1 MVAAA
6 AADALAAGGD
16 SSSPSDLYNKITG
29 QQSSTTTSLSYA
41 ACDVITRHLISM
53 LLEISNW
60 TNDLAKYLAGSE
72 QSSDDGHNER
82 CLLFSSIFF
91 AIDPSLALAQMSS
104 VASKHALLIAL
115 GGFSI
120 AALFVWYI
128 NKKDKDGRKKKK
140 VGDVISN
147 GLPKTAT
154 ASDVQTE
161 NGNVKKANGHVNGDV
176 QSSIG
181 VSQKQQQKDEDEKTQ
196 KKDAVQNEKPS
207 IDKKQPKSQ
216 APTEK
221 KEEKTVEI
229 HTETE
234 ETDHVAAG
242 DSGVVSEHKEHD
254 KKTKQKNDEPVS
266 IDKKSEEI
274 EVPKQAGV
282 VNEEP
287 KKQSEE
293 TVVEEQFVKKEEP
306 KLKIPEEPTPT
317 KMNDATS
324 PLSLDI
330 AAQMSPAS
338 FSWSEE
344 MEKSFNEEEFRLNES
359 SDIDRSPASPLRHL
373 QQQHN
378 KNRSSQKRKGGRVNG
393 RDGVHQP
400 QQQHQQQKKEE
411 QGQIKKG
418 QRRLT
423 KEKSVEE
430 TPEKSQ
436 KRVVLKHH
444 ENEAGDAAHAQII
457 ESPHHENASYE
468 KSDSPGLDSQNSEAS
483 SQDSGRATGP
493 LASPH
498 EDGLTTEDDFLPM
511 YEFEIPNSL
520 VGLIIGVKGKTI
532 KELSVRTN
540 VRMLIRQHHETDKVK
555 THQICQ
561 VRGKRDEINHC
572 LQMLRRRFP
581 PARFPELNL
590 QPVVPPVLPNSNFD
604 MLSTQPTWLTL
615 PEDIKCEVAVS
626 SIISASHF
634 FIQQPTHPSF
644 ASLRHLDMYMG
655 SLYGEQSNLPEL
667 PIPCQNGLLCA
678 APVGNAWF
686 RAVTVQYFDETDEV
700 FVKFV
705 DYGGYSKM
713 ARQDLR
719 QIRTDLMSLPFQSTE
734 VMLAHVR
741 PVDGT
746 TNWSDAAMQK
756 FRAMCIGKVINCKM
770 VGQSHDTRIPMVELY
785 MMSKDGKDAQEVRFD
800 QVLMNCG
807 LARTADPSKMSRITV
822 PAALDTESR
831 MKRPS
836 FSSQT
841 SQTAVVC

>member
-1 MVAAA
+1 MDIANEGAESHWGHFIA
-6 AADALAAGGD
+6 KRCGQLLKQKEQKKNMNSFPALEKMIFLYLSD
-16 SSSPSDLYNKITG
+16 SIYFSSS
-29 QQSSTTTSLSYA
+29 SSEA
-41 ACDVITRHLISM
+41 
-53 LLEISNW
+53 
-60 TNDLAKYLAGSE
+60 
-72 QSSDDGHNER
+72 
-82 CLLFSSIFF
+82 
-91 AIDPSLALAQMSS
+91 S
-104 VASKHALLIAL
+104 VASPLETISLENVTLNI
-115 GGFSI
+115 FS
-120 AALFVWYI
+120 LT
-128 NKKDKDGRKKKK
+128 
-140 VGDVISN
+140 GD
-147 GLPKTAT
+147 
-154 ASDVQTE
+154 
-161 NGNVKKANGHVNGDV
+161 
-176 QSSIG
+176 
-181 VSQKQQQKDEDEKTQ
+181 
-196 KKDAVQNEKPS
+196 
-207 IDKKQPKSQ
+207 
-216 APTEK
+216 
-221 KEEKTVEI
+221 EE
-229 HTETE
+229 
-234 ETDHVAAG
+234 
-242 DSGVVSEHKEHD
+242 
-254 KKTKQKNDEPVS
+254 
-266 IDKKSEEI
+266 
-274 EVPKQAGV
+274 
-282 VNEEP
+282 
-287 KKQSEE
+287 
-293 TVVEEQFVKKEEP
+293 
-306 KLKIPEEPTPT
+306 
-317 KMNDATS
+317 
-324 PLSLDI
+324 
-330 AAQMSPAS
+330 
-338 FSWSEE
+338 EE
-344 MEKSFNEEEFRLNES
+344 MKVYAKVQEEV
-359 SDIDRSPASPLRHL
+359 
-373 QQQHN
+373 
-378 KNRSSQKRKGGRVNG
+378 KT
-393 RDGVHQP
+393 
-400 QQQHQQQKKEE
+400 
-411 QGQIKKG
+411 
-418 QRRLT
+418 RRLRKNST
-423 KEKSVEE
+423 TSSGYGYSVPM
-430 TPEKSQ
+430 TPNTEI
-436 KRVVLKHH
+436 LF
-444 ENEAGDAAHAQII
+444 DT
-457 ESPHHENASYE
+457 
-468 KSDSPGLDSQNSEAS
+468 AS